1 MNLSTAPAGKA
12 RLRRVMRGKEYFTL
26 AFGSIVGVGW
36 MVVVEEWFRRGGPVG
51 AMLGFLLGGVAL
63 LPVVYVYGR
72 LAQRMPEAASE
83 VAYTG
88 AVFPRGV
95 SFATGWAMALTYVI
109 VCPWEAVAMGKIA
122 AYSFPALETMRLYR
136 VGDYDVYLPLL
147 LIALLTA
154 AVITFI
160 NYRGVHQSTR
170 FQNVTTFGLLAIFC
184 VFAPLGLA
192 RGRTA
197 NLSPPF
203 AHPGAWGGLLSTLAV
218 LQIVPYFLLGFE
230 VIPKCAEEAAD
241 GFAPRRFLPIMLLAL
256 GVATVFYVSVA
267 GIVPMLQ
274 PWESLLHIKFAT
286 AKAFENAF
294 GWPWLVRLM
303 MVGVV
308 LSLLKVTNACF
319 LAATRLLYAMGSK
332 DMLGG
337 PLGKVHPEHQT
348 PAPAILL
355 VGLVTVLAVLLG
367 EAILAP
373 ITEVGSLTCVLG
385 WLAACLSYCW
395 GAGGTLSTTDRTIGT
410 LAVLV
415 TGLLVVIV
423 AWGFGVYEW
432 VALAAWAACG
442 LGLWLTRVAFP
453 SSKVAVS
460 KDTQKLA

>member
-1 MNLSTAPAGKA
+1 MNLPTAPAGKA

-36 MVVVEEWFRRGGPVG
+36 MVVIEEWFRRGGPVG
-51 AMLGFLLGGVAL
+51 AMLGFLAGGVAL

-72 LAQRMPEAASE
+72 LAERMPEAASE

-88 AVFPRGV
+88 AVFPRGI

-109 VCPWEAVAMGKIA
+109 VCPWEAVAMGRIA
-122 AYSFPALETMRLYR
+122 AYSFPALKTMRLYR

-147 LIALLTA
+147 LIALATA

-184 VFAPLGLA
+184 VFAPVGLA
-192 RGRTA
+192 RGLPA

-203 AHPGAWGGLLSTLAV
+203 VHQGAWGGLLSTLAV

-230 VIPKCAEEAAD
+230 VIPKCAEEAAHD
-241 GFAPRRFLPIMLLAL
+241 FAPRRFLPIMLLAL

-267 GIVPMLQ
+267 GIVAMLQ
-274 PWESLLHIKFAT
+274 PWEGLLRVPFAT
-286 AKAFENAF
+286 AVAFENAL

-308 LSLLKVTNACF
+308 LSLLKVFNGNY
-319 LAATRLLYAMGSK
+319 LAATRLLYALGNK

-337 PLGKVHPEHQT
+337 PLGRVHPEFQT

-385 WLAACLSYCW
+385 WLATCLSYCR
-395 GAGGTLSTTDRTIGT
+395 GAGGRLSTTNRAIGA
-410 LAVLV
+410 LGVVVA
-415 TGLLVVIV
+415 GLLVMIV
-423 AWGFGVYEW
+423 AWGFGLYEW
-432 VALAAWAACG
+432 VGLGAWAACG
-442 LGLWLTRVAFP
+442 LGLWLTRGAP
-453 SSKVAVS
+453 LSAKVAVS
-460 KDTQKLA
+460 SKE